1 MAKNTDI
8 SLRNKVIYSV
18 YVRNHTNDGTFNAVA
33 DDLDRIKSLGT
44 DIIWFMPIHPIGVK
58 NKKGSLGCPYAN
70 KDYRT
75 TNPEYGTMDDFKNL
89 VEKIHAKS
97 MKCMIDVV
105 YNHTS
110 PDSNLS
116 VEHPEFFY
124 RKPDGNFG
132 NKVGDWSDIIDL
144 DYSNKEL
151 WKYQIDS
158 LVMWAKIVDGFR
170 CDVASFVP
178 VEFWKQA
185 REAVAKVNPDCI
197 WLAESV
203 HSSFNVFSRK
213 SGIYTAS
220 DYELFDAFDMEY
232 DYDIREVFDKY
243 LKGKTTLS
251 NYMDM
256 FNYQEAI
263 YPQNYDKMRC
273 LENHDQPRICHYV
286 KNRSD
291 LENYTAF
298 LYFLK
303 GSTLI
308 YAGQEFGCDETPSL
322 FDKDVFPRNTGID
335 ISSLLAKLD
344 TIKKTVL
351 DDDDYFRADADDEN
365 DIAIFERDNN
375 KSKKVGI
382 FSLKSKSAD
391 VKVDL
396 PDGDYKN
403 VASFVAVL
411 PANDPEILVYVML
424 DDPNNA
430 RTDYSSILAAPVAGN
445 IISEVA
451 PYLGIATDG
460 EDRSGTIVTVPNLV
474 GTEWSNAQVQLNIQ
488 GLKHQLQES
497 QSSQSAAP
505 VTYQYPHAGSKVP
518 YGTTI
523 YLYTD
528 TYEGSHTEV
537 PDVTGKSP
545 DFARQMLSAAGLN
558 CVVEGSG
565 TVQAQSAEPGSSVQR
580 GTIITL
586 TCG

>member
-1 MAKNTDI
+1 MAKNTEI

-33 DDLDRIKSLGT
+33 EDLDRIKSLGT

-75 TNPEYGTMDDFKNL
+75 TNPEYGTMDDFKSL
-89 VEKIHAKS
+89 VEKIHAKG
-97 MKCMIDVV
+97 MKCIIDVV

-151 WKYQIDS
+151 WQYQIDS

-243 LKGKTTLS
+243 LKGETSLS
-251 NYMDM
+251 HYLDM

-335 ISSLLAKLD
+335 LSNLLAKLD

-351 DDDDYFRADADDEN
+351 DDDDYFKADADDEN
-365 DIAIFERDNN
+365 DIAILERDNN

-403 VASFVAVL
+403 EISGETVAVS
-411 PANDPEILVYVML
+411 NGKIHC
-424 DDPNNA
+424 NGNA
-430 RTDYSSILAAPVAGN
+430 
-445 IISEVA
+445 II
-451 PYLGIATDG
+451 
-460 EDRSGTIVTVPNLV
+460 
-474 GTEWSNAQVQLNIQ
+474 
-488 GLKHQLQES
+488 
-497 QSSQSAAP
+497 
-505 VTYQYPHAGSKVP
+505 
-518 YGTTI
+518 I
-523 YLYTD
+523 YT
-528 TYEGSHTEV
+528 
-537 PDVTGKSP
+537 
-545 DFARQMLSAAGLN
+545 RQFSL
-558 CVVEGSG
+558 
-565 TVQAQSAEPGSSVQR
+565 
-580 GTIITL
+580 
-586 TCG
+586 

>member
-1 MAKNTDI
+1 MAKNTEI

-33 DDLDRIKSLGT
+33 EDLDRIKSLGT

-75 TNPEYGTMDDFKNL
+75 TNPEYGTMDDFKSL
-89 VEKIHAKS
+89 VEKIHAKG
-97 MKCMIDVV
+97 MKCIIDVV

-151 WKYQIDS
+151 WQYQIDS

-243 LKGKTTLS
+243 LKGETSLS
-251 NYMDM
+251 HYLDM

-335 ISSLLAKLD
+335 LSNLFAKLD

-351 DDDDYFRADADDEN
+351 DDDDYFKADADDEN
-365 DIAIFERDNN
+365 DIAILERDNN

-403 VASFVAVL
+403 
-411 PANDPEILVYVML
+411 EI
-424 DDPNNA
+424 
-430 RTDYSSILAAPVAGN
+430 S
-445 IISEVA
+445 
-451 PYLGIATDG
+451 G
-460 EDRSGTIVTVPNLV
+460 ETVTV
-474 GTEWSNAQVQLNIQ
+474 SNGKIHCNGNAII
-488 GLKHQLQES
+488 
-497 QSSQSAAP
+497 
-505 VTYQYPHAGSKVP
+505 
-518 YGTTI
+518 I
-523 YLYTD
+523 YT
-528 TYEGSHTEV
+528 
-537 PDVTGKSP
+537 
-545 DFARQMLSAAGLN
+545 RQFSL
-558 CVVEGSG
+558 
-565 TVQAQSAEPGSSVQR
+565 
-580 GTIITL
+580 
-586 TCG
+586 